1 MGSTQARGLA
11 ALALLGLLAGAPPPA
26 PSAEGAGPRE
36 VVAKTIDEAL
46 AVLKDEKL
54 SKQERR
60 SRVQEI
66 AYARFDFDTMS
77 RLVLARNWSR
87 FSEPQKAE
95 FEREFKTFL
104 ARSYGSRLD
113 AYDHQEV
120 AIIGEQAE
128 PRGDVTIRT
137 RIQGGDFEGVAMDYR
152 LRDRGGEWRV
162 IDVVIEGISL
172 VANYRDQF
180 KEVLSRG
187 GPDGLLHELRQ
198 KNSVQET

>member
-1 MGSTQARGLA
+1 MQAPFASCLA
-11 ALALLGLLAGAPPPA
+11 ALALLGLGAGARA
-26 PSAEGAGPRE
+26 AEKPGPRGVIE
-36 VVAKTIDEAL
+36 ETVSAAL
-46 AVLKDEKL
+46 AVLKDAKL

-66 AYARFDFDTMS
+66 AYARFDFGTMS
-77 RLVLARNWSR
+77 RLVLARNWNL
-87 FSEPQKAE
+87 FSEAQQGE

-113 AYDHQEV
+113 AYNEQEV
-120 AIIGEQAE
+120 EIVGEQAE

-152 LRDRGGEWRV
+152 LRSRGGEWRV

-172 VANYRDQF
+172 VSNYRDQF
-180 KEVLSRG
+180 KEILSRG
-187 GPDGLLHELRQ
+187 GPDQLLRELRE
-198 KNSVQET
+198 KNAAQET